1 MALRKRKS
9 ISVKAAKK
17 NCFEQIVPIPNEFY
31 ASNKEE
37 DLILPKRIAIPMAL
51 VLQFMQ
57 WGAFA
62 SFFAYYSMPISYIRE
77 STIQAEWNYG
87 GPSWNCTPMMAD
99 DFYNMRWN
107 YETCKTIVQPPN
119 EKSVLHA
126 SDRTFMPADFGE
138 FDSGFD
144 IPTRGD
150 AWRYYPFIGTHA
162 FAKGVMGPALPLNS
176 DPSLDHDGVKTAI
189 DGIFSQLADLNTCGL
204 DGFPQHIY
212 RMRND
217 IVKHDRYIYDIF
229 QVNLKQAVVPP
240 PPSPPPTPP
249 PPPFPSPPST
259 SHSVCC
265 GGGDDDYDVK
275 EPKCRDGTFMFD
287 GNPGTRCSNF
297 QWSASVG
304 ETIYAYDNVG
314 IQISSTLHTP
324 RLKDGKYYSI
334 GDIAG
339 DRTNKV
345 ALKKLDEYGHYYTG
359 KDDFCTVDGTSS
371 ASACDLRTYEDTSQ
385 YTCTCTGTGSNGAQT
400 AWNRIENCPKCC
412 LDTVEACGGPD
423 SECTDMCCYDC
434 NYNGDHGFDPYGSGM
449 PTAKDPDYAMY
460 AYGLPAGFYENCTT
474 TQAEAIAMFTKY
486 NELHD
491 PCEWAK
497 FNGPF
502 TCERAGPT
510 GIGQRFSLAY
520 ANALLAYTVISAT
533 IVNIFYAK
541 AKRRAEG
548 KDVEEGVKEVESV
561 DVGPRPTQPTTQIQF
576 ADGTT
581 LTPEQIQAKV

>member
-37 DLILPKRIAIPMAL
+37 DLILPKRIAVPMAL

-99 DFYNMRWN
+99 DFYSMRWN

-150 AWRYYPFIGTHA
+150 AWRYYPFIGTPA
-162 FAKGVMGPALPLNS
+162 FAKGVMGPALPLISN
-176 DPSLDHDGVKTAI
+176 PSLDHDGVKTAI
-189 DGIFSQLADLNTCGL
+189 DGIFSQLVDLNTCGL

-259 SHSVCC
+259 QQSICC
-265 GGGDDDYDVK
+265 GGGTDYDVE
-275 EPKCRDGTFMFD
+275 EPECKSGTFTFN
-287 GNPGTRCSNF
+287 GNPGTKCSNF

-304 ETIYAYDNVG
+304 ETIYTYDSVG
-314 IQISSTLHTP
+314 NPESEIIHTA
-324 RLKDGKYYSI
+324 RLKDSKYSSVT
-334 GDIAG
+334 DIAN
-339 DRTNKV
+339 DRTSKV
-345 ALKKLDEYGHYYTG
+345 ALTKVDEHGYYYTG
-359 KDDFCTVDGTSS
+359 ASDKCTLVDGTTPCPFLQMSVYNDDCICVDGNGGGDYS
-371 ASACDLRTYEDTSQ
+371 AT
-385 YTCTCTGTGSNGAQT
+385 TGY
-400 AWNRIENCPKCC
+400 NRIENCVQCC
-412 LDTVEACGGPD
+412 KNDEATCGFGGGECNPD
-423 SECTDMCCYDC
+423 LCCYDC
-434 NYNGDHGFDPYGSGM
+434 NVDFSGDHGYDPYAM
-449 PTAKDPDYAMY
+449 PTAKDPDYAMS

-491 PCEWAK
+491 PCE
-497 FNGPF
+497 
-502 TCERAGPT
+502 
-510 GIGQRFSLAY
+510 
-520 ANALLAYTVISAT
+520 
-533 IVNIFYAK
+533 
-541 AKRRAEG
+541 
-548 KDVEEGVKEVESV
+548 
-561 DVGPRPTQPTTQIQF
+561 
-576 ADGTT
+576 
-581 LTPEQIQAKV
+581 